1 MLKYSHKQPF
11 SFICYI
17 VELIVEK
24 LKFLHV
30 TRFVSFVSL
39 HEDRI
44 V

>member
-11 SFICYI
+11 SFICYV
-17 VELIVEK
+17 VEE